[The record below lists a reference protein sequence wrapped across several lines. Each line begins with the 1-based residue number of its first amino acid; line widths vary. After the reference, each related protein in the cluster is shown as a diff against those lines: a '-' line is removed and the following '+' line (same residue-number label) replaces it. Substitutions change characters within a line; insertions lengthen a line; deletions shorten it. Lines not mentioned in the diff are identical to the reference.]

1 MGYLLLLAFVVFL
14 TLGIPLA
21 FAMGL
26 ATVCYFITHPV
37 FTLLTIPQKMVTG
50 LDSFPLLAVVFF
62 LLTGSLMNHSGSTQ
76 RLVNLAS
83 VLVGHM
89 TGGLGQINIVANMI
103 VSGMTGSAT
112 ADTVATG
119 SVLIPTMIRSGLP
132 RGFAAAVTAA
142 GATIGP
148 MVPPSIAF
156 VIVGS
161 IANVSIGRL
170 FLGGVIPAF
179 IMALYFMMVVYLVAK
194 RRAYGTTTTRAS
206 LRQIGRAFLATIP
219 ALLTLVIIVG
229 GILGGVFTPTEAGA
243 VAAVYAFGLGV
254 ATRGLRLASF
264 PKILTEVVVMNAS
277 VMFVLA
283 VFNVA
288 TWILTIEQVPQTLTT
303 AFTSFTR
310 SPAVFLLITNLVLL
324 VLGTII
330 EPLPLE
336 IVVAPMYL
344 PLLSAYHIN
353 PVHFFVVFVLNIMVG
368 LIHPPIGMNMF
379 IACQIAKANIM
390 EFVSEVWPFLVA
402 LLIVLILITYAP
414 ALVLFLPNWLMG
426 PGQ

>member
-1 MGYLLLLAFVVFL
+1 MGYVLLLAFVVLL

-21 FAMGL
+21 FAMGA
-26 ATVCYFITHPV
+26 ATVLYFLAHPA

-50 LDSFPLLAVVFF
+50 LESFPLLAIVFF

-83 VLVGHM
+83 VLVGHL

-170 FLGGVIPAF
+170 FLGGVIPAV
-179 IMALYFMMVVYLVAK
+179 IMALYFMVVVYLIAK
-194 RRAYGTTTTRAS
+194 RRQYGTTTARAS
-206 LRQIGRAFLATIP
+206 FGQIWRAFRTAAP
-219 ALLTLVIIVG
+219 ALLTVVIILG

-243 VAAVYAFGLGV
+243 VAAVYALVLGV
-254 ATRGLRLASF
+254 ASRGLPLAVF
-264 PKILTEVVVMNAS
+264 PRILTEVVVMNAA
-277 VMFVLA
+277 VMFVLG

-288 TWILTIEQVPQTLTT
+288 TWILTIEQVPQTLTS
-303 AFTSFTR
+303 AFTSFTQ
-310 SPAVFLLITNLVLL
+310 SPAIFLLITNLVLL

-344 PLLSAYHIN
+344 PLLAVYHIN

-379 IACQIAKANIM
+379 IACQIARANIL
-390 EFVSEVWPFLVA
+390 EFISEVWPFLVA
-402 LLIVLILITYAP
+402 LLVVLFLVTYVP
-414 ALVLFLPNWLMG
+414 TLVLFLPDWLMG